1 MALTQTK
8 VSQLYV
14 SIFNRASEGTGNT
27 YWQTAHTN
35 ATTTAE
41 AMFLLPSVATF
52 FGVTNFTDT
61 ANVRTVI
68 EAIYLNS
75 LGKAPADDAAGI
87 TYWIG
92 QVTGGRSIGDVVN
105 TLVIAATST
114 ANAGTAQDVFN
125 NKVTVSN
132 FAADNLSAHTTDAAF
147 QAYLTG
153 VTSVA
158 STVTT
163 ANASITAAIPVV
175 ANPGSTFTLTTGS
188 DALVGT
194 AKDDTFDA
202 TTSATLSA
210 FDTID
215 GGAGVDT
222 MNALITG
229 TSMPGLSTINNVEN
243 LNVNTTGAGFTLN
256 TTAAGNFANLAKM
269 NISSSA
275 AGAISVT
282 TDSAAV
288 ANIVGTGASA
298 VTVVGAG
305 GILSISTGAG
315 AVAVGGTAVANAIT
329 KASVVGGTTVAI
341 QDRSG
346 AAAATGATLTDITVL
361 GTATT
366 ADDITLTGNAITT
379 VSIHDLTGANGVG
392 DTVITAAAGTRVLNL
407 DIGGID
413 VLNDAAVTNGSLS
426 ITDATATSLNL
437 TNTGKTSFDA
447 EVVAGAAT
455 AVTVN
460 TTAIMTM
467 DALTVGTA
475 ATLAFSGTALA
486 TIGAHTLAATTA
498 ITNTSSGGVVITGAL
513 VDGITYSGGSG
524 NDSISIGGATN
535 AKTMGAGNDTVTLS
549 EAMGT
554 GGSVD
559 AGAGTADVISL
570 TNALAA
576 NNSLSANVNF
586 NATISNFEVLSL
598 SDTGSVTMNM
608 TNLDNIASVTSVA
621 TAANTFSNAAQNFT
635 LELTGASTNTTI
647 NVLNAAVAGNVTDV
661 VNIKYNAATTNGSV
675 IQALHTIAAV
685 ETVNINSTTSG
696 TIQAGD
702 INTITTL
709 TASQLQTLNVVGDTK
724 FVITNAITT
733 ATIQTVDG
741 SASTG
746 GITYSGAASTQ
757 GLLIKG
763 SAAAISG
770 SVQDN
775 DNILTGGAG
784 LDVITGGTG
793 IDTLLGGAG
802 ADTITGGGG
811 VDTITGGLGNDV
823 IVLTESTQV
832 SDSVVYEVRA
842 EDAAVSNDA
851 ITDFKVGA
859 TADGSD
865 QIDITLGTVGQFHD
879 AAGVT
884 DITLINI
891 DDAGVNV
898 VNIAEATKIATV
910 TGAFDGADLTAK
922 SNILNVNLTGNIANE
937 AALQEAL
944 EIGGLAAM
952 TMDGAIAVADMMLVT
967 YDNGVDSFLAM
978 VEFTA
983 TVADGAQAADGTLT
997 ATNYFTF
1004 TGVADSSTLI
1014 AANFDFI

>member
-210 FDTID
+210 FDTVD

-222 MNALITG
+222 MNALIAG
-229 TSMPGLSTINNVEN
+229 TTMPGLSTINNVEN
-243 LNVNTTGAGFTLN
+243 LNINTTGAGFTLN

-269 NISSSA
+269 NISAAA

-346 AAAATGATLTDITVL
+346 AAAATGATLTEVTVL

-366 ADDITLTGNAITT
+366 AADITLTGNAITT
-379 VSIHDLTGANGVG
+379 VSIHDMTGADGIG

-413 VLNDAAVTNGSLS
+413 VGNDAAVTAGALS

-486 TIGAHTLAATTA
+486 TITAHTLAATTA

-535 AKTMGAGNDTVTLS
+535 AKTMGAGNDTVILS

-608 TNLDNIASVTSVA
+608 TNLDSIGSAIFAV
-621 TAANTFSNAAQNFT
+621 NTVSNVFSNAAQNFS
-635 LELTGASTNTTI
+635 LEIIGTSTNTTI

-661 VNIKYNAATTNGSV
+661 VNIKYNAATTDGN
-675 IQALHTIAAV
+675 IANTLHTIAAV

-696 TIQAGD
+696 TIAAGD
-702 INTITTL
+702 INTLTTL
-709 TASQLQTLNVVGDTK
+709 TASQMQTLNIVGDTK

-784 LDVITGGTG
+784 LDVIVGGTG
-793 IDTLLGGAG
+793 IDTLVGGAG
-802 ADTITGGGG
+802 ADTLTGGDG
-811 VDTITGGLGNDV
+811 VDTITGDAGNDV
-823 IVLTESTQV
+823 IVLTEATQV
-832 SDSVVYEVRA
+832 SDSVVFLQG
-842 EDAAVSNDA
+842 AAAASNDA

-859 TADGSD
+859 SADGGD
-865 QIDITLGTVGQFHD
+865 QIDITFIAATGFRD
-879 AAGVT
+879 AAGNA
-884 DITLINI
+884 DGSLINVDLATSDI
-891 DDAGVNV
+891 GAST
-898 VNIAEATKIATV
+898 EAIIISTV
-910 TGAFDGADLTAK
+910 TGAFDQDALTTD
-922 SNILNVNLTGNIANE
+922 SNILNVNLAGNIATE
-937 AALQEAL
+937 AALQTAL
-944 EIGGLAAM
+944 EIGGLAEM
-952 TMDGAIAVADMMLVT
+952 TMDGAIVAKDMMLVT

-978 VEFTA
+978 VEFGA
-983 TVADGAQAADGTLT
+983 GIADGAQAADGGLT